1 MPFITEPAQE
11 CPVEQRKL
19 LIGVGLLTKELSQ
32 LIHPAATAARIGT
45 AENIIYVIWLRL
57 LQTARSIEEGCF
69 AGYAHEQQA
78 LVRTMVN
85 AASDLIYIARQSNPT
100 EWAVLYAMFSIDRR
114 AVITSGYVRVGL
126 ISQDQADQWNAEASK
141 MEQRVMAE
149 FEKRGITPAA
159 KHNQN
164 RRHPP
169 QTWSGLTDRDIINK
183 VERGWYEN
191 YYVPFSDAT
200 HANIMSAETELKQVQ
215 EGKVQIGPRFLARIL
230 SYVIIALADTLMMAA
245 TAMNQHFKLGQ
256 DGKLAAQDRA
266 IHNAL
271 DEYRS
276 TLPPGDFEQ
285 A

>member
-19 LIGVGLLTKELSQ
+19 LNDVGVLIEELSR
-32 LIHPAATAARIGT
+32 LLYPAATAARLGT
-45 AENIIYVIWLRL
+45 AENILYVIWLRL

-85 AASDLIYIARQSNPT
+85 AASDLIYISRQSNPT
-100 EWAVLYAMFSIDRR
+100 EWAILYATFSIDRR
-114 AVITSGYVRVGL
+114 AVITRGYVKVGL

-149 FEKRGITPAA
+149 FEKRGVKPAT
-159 KHNQN
+159 KLNQH
-164 RRHPP
+164 RKYPP
-169 QTWSGLTDRDIINK
+169 QTWSGLTDRDIITK
-183 VERGWYEN
+183 AGRGWYEN

-200 HANIMSAETELKQVQ
+200 HANVMSAETELKQIQ
-215 EGKVQIGPRFLARIL
+215 EGKVQIGPRYLPRIL
-230 SYVIIALADTLMMAA
+230 SYVVQALADTLTMASSVI
-245 TAMNQHFKLGQ
+245 NQHFKLRQ
-256 DGKLAAQDRA
+256 DDKLAAHDKA
-266 IHNAL
+266 IRKAV
-271 DEYRS
+271 DEYQK
-276 TLPPGDFEQ
+276 TLPPGDFEP